1 MHCVVWDLF
10 FLKGIV
16 VIIRFAL
23 NILSLMEE
31 ELLQCQ
37 SFGDIFLLIDNYC
50 QERLDI
56 RTLLEKFADRISLRE
71 FEKLRAEKREEIMTV
86 LKPQMEATQKSIKGM
101 AGAARA
107 KFAGNFQLY

>member
-1 MHCVVWDLF
+1 
-10 FLKGIV
+10 
-16 VIIRFAL
+16 
-23 NILSLMEE
+23 MEE